1 MLAQVDVVIRP
12 QNLTLYSRVLQDHI
26 ICEDSRSKVVVED
39 AYLEP
44 QNSQTLHLRLV
55 KGNATCGISNDHQQ
69 GGPYP
74 NVLAPPEHIIPC
86 VEHLKMSADVFR
98 LLSSNAHN
106 TTRLEGRSCLL
117 RESHN
122 SLQVSK
128 ADED

>member
-1 MLAQVDVVIRP
+1 M
-12 QNLTLYSRVLQDHI
+12 QDHI

-98 LLSSNAHN
+98 LLPSNAHN

-117 RESHN
+117 RDSHN

-128 ADED
+128 EDED